1 MCFGTPAATAP
12 TCSKPGYFQYVVTA
26 TPLTMGFTGNR
37 SFCSDQPGIIHF
49 DTSALPLLRRRPANF
64 FLRCSSAHG
73 PSRYRFDPRIERSVN
88 IRLPGRYGAVW
99 AVLIHC
105 KCESR
110 CHLHLGDQLAFSSP
124 PQNAQEIV
132 RAVEARYAHARTLE
146 AKFYERYRASG
157 QPGQSES
164 GTVYFSKPGRMRWEY
179 ESPHTKLFLVD
190 GTNVWLYVPADRTAS
205 RAKLKESDDWRT
217 PLALLTGKVH
227 LERLCG
233 KIALGGAS
241 QGSGSSGEALLD
253 PRNRVLICSPRSSGA
268 AGGELILPA
277 NPV

>member
-1 MCFGTPAATAP
+1 MMKRVAICIAAIA
-12 TCSKPGYFQYVVTA
+12 
-26 TPLTMGFTGNR
+26 
-37 SFCSDQPGIIHF
+37 SFSGLPQ
-49 DTSALPLLRRRPANF
+49 SAR
-64 FLRCSSAHG
+64 
-73 PSRYRFDPRIERSVN
+73 
-88 IRLPGRYGAVW
+88 
-99 AVLIHC
+99 
-105 KCESR
+105 
-110 CHLHLGDQLAFSSP
+110 
-124 PQNAQEIV
+124 EIA
-132 RAVEARYAHARTLE
+132 RAVEARYSRARTLE

-179 ESPHTKLFLVD
+179 ESPQTKLFLVD

-268 AGGELILPA
+268 GEENSSFRQILFEIDPDYRLGRVVISEPGDSETEFRFGDWRE
-277 NPV
+277 NVPVAEAKFHFDPPPGVNVVNAEDLARGMR